1 MEYRQQLDFL
11 RALLRDMNISSCVLR
26 DPEKKIPPE
35 IDLFLRAELFS
46 LSNYADF
53 LQNSMSQAQEHTL
66 YRFYDEYDCNYLFL
80 RLPEPECYFFIGP
93 YLLTVPSPQRI
104 AQKGENL
111 SLTREQMERIQ
122 LYYSSLPLLEDE
134 NWLITMANTFA
145 THLWGAPDQYTME
158 YVDYAIPDRYEP
170 IPYSPA
176 VAPADLHT
184 ADLTSLEHSY
194 ASENKL
200 MEAVSKGKLHLVT
213 AAASTVFN
221 NGTSQRLNDSL
232 RDRKNYMIIL
242 KTLLRKAAEYGGV
255 HPVHLHRLSN
265 HYAERIENTRTIKQ
279 SFSLQEEMIREFCQ
293 LVKHHSLSKYSYYVG
308 QAITMVQYDLT
319 ADLRL
324 KTIAEKLNVN
334 SSYLSTLF
342 HREVGCTLTEY
353 TNRQRIERSIH
364 LLQLTTKH
372 VQEISSECGFQD
384 VNYFIKLFKKRTG
397 FTPNQYRVQAGK
409 QTP

>member
-1 MEYRQQLDFL
+1 M
-11 RALLRDMNISSCVLR
+11 
-26 DPEKKIPPE
+26 
-35 IDLFLRAELFS
+35 
-46 LSNYADF
+46 
-53 LQNSMSQAQEHTL
+53 
-66 YRFYDEYDCNYLFL
+66 
-80 RLPEPECYFFIGP
+80 
-93 YLLTVPSPQRI
+93 
-104 AQKGENL
+104 
-111 SLTREQMERIQ
+111 
-122 LYYSSLPLLEDE
+122 
-134 NWLITMANTFA
+134 
-145 THLWGAPDQYTME
+145 
-158 YVDYAIPDRYEP
+158 
-170 IPYSPA
+170 
-176 VAPADLHT
+176 
-184 ADLTSLEHSY
+184 
-194 ASENKL
+194 
-200 MEAVSKGKLHLVT
+200 
-213 AAASTVFN
+213 
-221 NGTSQRLNDSL
+221 
-232 RDRKNYMIIL
+232 
-242 KTLLRKAAEYGGV
+242 

-384 VNYFIKLFKKRTG
+384 VNYFIKLFKKHTG